1 MQEEEG
7 AMSKIPHLTKAW
19 KGGSPVI
26 PVAGFGDGLHLKVKL
41 AVMSHY
47 RFSMCKFLQR
57 RKLHF
62 FHYVR

>member
-47 RFSMCKFLQR
+47 RYFEL
-57 RKLHF
+57 
-62 FHYVR
+62 